1 VTASQGDGAV
11 ADQIDVIE
19 LARELAEIA
28 RTTTDAK
35 TGERLIELI
44 NRLLREAGLPG
55 SPASD
60 NH

>member
-1 VTASQGDGAV
+1 V

-55 SPASD
+55 FPASD